1 MTNLKQLVA
10 LFIFGVVSILI
21 ETSCNKNSTNP
32 NEDRATTQRKIQFI
46 LYTTADFSDD
56 ESNISFS
63 VSIQNSQNQVLWDSS
78 MAPMKIKDIPDLAH
92 KLLIE
97 KTFVGDGN
105 ETLKVGFNY
114 SIENVGYSWFYDTCS
129 VGETFKQVN
138 FDFQ

>member
-1 MTNLKQLVA
+1 MIKLKRLFA
-10 LFIFGVVSILI
+10 FFIFGVVSIFI

-32 NEDRATTQRKIQFI
+32 NEGQAKTQRKIQFI

-78 MAPMKIKDIPDLAH
+78 LAPMKIKDIPDLAH
-92 KLLIE
+92 KLLVE
-97 KTFVGDGN
+97 KTFADDGN
-105 ETLKVGFNY
+105 EILKVGFNY